1 MENASKA
8 LIFAASVLV
17 TVMILAI
24 MMYLFNTFSHTAT
37 NTENLLSQEELEAF
51 NGQFSVYETSNS
63 EQLRNILKKDNPTT
77 QELVIASQN
86 LNTVSNIVSAA
97 NLAIEIN
104 RKNNNN
110 YKYNQLEIENTVE
123 IIINL
128 SIYKNDFEFNKYGK
142 KRTLSIFTS

>member
-37 NTENLLSQEELEAF
+37 NTENLLSQQELEAF